1 MTHNSNV
8 PTGEDYLVKIVSISK
23 KAVTRGMA
31 TILTYEV
38 LEGPYR
44 GEQIVDYLS
53 FRHESE
59 YARKIAE
66 EKYTN
71 ICKATGVSRLLF
83 SDHFVGKTMIIHMDM
98 EQGLNTVSRSGY
110 RPASGFRIMDI
121 VRPTKPEEELV
132 IEFAPPN
139 QCEYMIIRRH
149 GCSRRVNFSSDD
161 DQEERMTKMTEAIRE
176 LDFVSGKINGGK

>member
-8 PTGEDYLVKIVSISK
+8 PTGEDYLVKIVSITK

-38 LEGPYR
+38 MEGPFR

-59 YARKIAE
+59 YARKIAC
-66 EKYTN
+66 EKLAN
-71 ICKATGVSRLLF
+71 IRKVICGCDVSLETLI
-83 SDHFVGKTMIIHMDM
+83 GKTMVIHMDM

-110 RPASGFRIMDI
+110 RDARSWFVPLKSTPKHTQM
-121 VRPTKPEEELV
+121 EELV
-132 IEFAPPN
+132 IELTPHEP
-139 QCEYMIIRRH
+139 CEYMIIRRH
-149 GCSRRVNFSSDD
+149 GNARRVNFSPDD
-161 DQEERMTKMTEAIRE
+161 TEENRKMKIAGAIQE
-176 LDFVSGKINGGK
+176 LDFAQKGGK

>member
-1 MTHNSNV
+1 MSHNSNV
-8 PTGEDYLVKIVSISK
+8 PTGEDYLVKIVSITK

-38 LEGPYR
+38 LEGTYR

-132 IEFAPPN
+132 IELTPPEP
-139 QCEYMIIRRH
+139 CEYMIIRRH
-149 GCSRRVNFSSDD
+149 VNARRVNFAPEDT
-161 DQEERMTKMTEAIRE
+161 EENRKMKITGAIRE
-176 LDFVSGKINGGK
+176 LDFAYNGGK